1 MLFLFFLQ
9 EKNGFDYLNFQL
21 HEEGD
26 INDLNKRKLFH
37 DFLVLKPT
45 IYSHPGAAELGC
57 DLTRGKTI
65 NKSVYFNLAHASIYA
80 WRLIRQQ
87 EDIYVG

>member
-1 MLFLFFLQ
+1 MFFFCLQ
-9 EKNGFDYLNFQL
+9 EKNGFDHLNFQL

-57 DLTRGKTI
+57 DLTKGKTI
-65 NKSVYFNLAHASIYA
+65 NKSVYFNLAHASIYTC
-80 WRLIRQQ
+80 RLILD
-87 EDIYVG
+87 EDN